1 MSKITWDGV
10 GERLFETGLDHG
22 VLFPMGSTGTYDI
35 GVPWNG
41 LVAVNESS
49 SGAEPNDHYAD
60 NMQYATIL
68 TAEKFKAT
76 IEAFTSPEEFEACD
90 GSAEVA
96 TGVYIGQQAR
106 KKFGLSYRTKIGNDV
121 DNQDHGYK
129 LHLVYGCLAA
139 PSERNRQT
147 INETPEP
154 MTLSWEVSTTPVE
167 VEGHKPTAHLVVD
180 STKVDASALASLE
193 AMLYGGDSVEPKL
206 PTPAEVI
213 ELFAS

>member
-22 VLFPMGSTGTYDI
+22 VLFPTDPAGTYDV

-60 NMQYATIL
+60 NIQYATIL
-68 TAEKFKAT
+68 SAEKFKAT

-96 TGVYIGQQAR
+96 TGVYIGQQPR

-121 DNQDHGYK
+121 NNQDHGYK

-193 AMLYGGDSVEPKL
+193 ALLYGSDSAEPKL

-213 ELFAS
+213 ELFAT